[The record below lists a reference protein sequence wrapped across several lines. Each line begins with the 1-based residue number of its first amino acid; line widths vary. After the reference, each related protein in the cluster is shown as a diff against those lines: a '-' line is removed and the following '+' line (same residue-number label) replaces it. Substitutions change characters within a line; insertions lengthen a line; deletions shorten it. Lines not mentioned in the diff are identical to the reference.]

1 MLSREVLWLLVQCF
15 YLSKYI
21 FSNSQIFLS
30 LEVVYLKNKVPLV
43 DFLIHKKKSRRWLD
57 FLQLRF
63 YDETL
68 VIKRVEMFNNPLK
81 LLNWSVFFQ
90 TQIFMLPIMLLFYQS
105 NGLTKGDYFLFQGI
119 FSIAAL
125 CFEVPAGYIA
135 DWISRKKVLILS
147 YALFLLRLVLWYFL
161 GGYWIVL
168 IGELLYAASKAL
180 FSGIAD
186 GYIYDLLK
194 SKGQTK
200 RMLKRYGRMNFF
212 MSAGTAIASLLG
224 ATLYEEYGIVTLIVI
239 EIIFNLIALVML
251 FFLPDVPSERTDTLT
266 IREKYHDLFR
276 IARSALTNEKIKY
289 YIGYSAM
296 AVAASMIF
304 VWSFQPLMQIAG
316 IPIALF
322 GVIYFINHAFRAL
335 ASYLLDSTMKIF
347 TLKSLGVILYC
358 LFILAFFI
366 AISMEYVKSVW
377 ISMGMM
383 TFICFVIATQL
394 TFTLA
399 SISRIHTFVSSSI
412 RSTVLSLN
420 TMVSRLLTGFVLIL
434 FKFLLDGVNMQ
445 SAFYI
450 YLAMFMLS
458 AYPLIKLLKQPD
470 TKSN

>member
-1 MLSREVLWLLVQCF
+1 ML
-15 YLSKYI
+15 K
-21 FSNSQIFLS
+21 
-30 LEVVYLKNKVPLV
+30 
-43 DFLIHKKKSRRWLD
+43 
-57 FLQLRF
+57 
-63 YDETL
+63 
-68 VIKRVEMFNNPLK
+68 NPLK

-90 TQIFMLPIMLLFYQS
+90 TQIFMLPVMLLFYQS

-147 YALFLLRLVLWYFL
+147 YALFLLRLFLWYFL
-161 GGYWIVL
+161 ANSQNISFNYWIIL
-168 IGELLYAASKAL
+168 IGELLYALSKAF

-194 SKGQTK
+194 SRGQTT

-224 ATLYEEYGIVTLIVI
+224 ALLYEKYGIMTLIVI
-239 EIIFNLIALVML
+239 EIIFNSIALGML
-251 FFLPDVPSERTDTLT
+251 FFLPDVPSARTETLT
-266 IREKYHDLFR
+266 VKEKYHDLFK
-276 IARSALTNEKIKY
+276 IAGSALTNEKIKY

-316 IPIALF
+316 IPVALF

-335 ASYLLDSTMKIF
+335 AGYCLDKTMKF
-347 TLKSLGVILYC
+347 FSLKTLGVTIYG
-358 LFILAFFI
+358 LFIVAFFA
-366 AISMEYVKSVW
+366 AISMLHIKSTWVN
-377 ISMGMM
+377 MGIM
-383 TFICFVIATQL
+383 TFICFVIAAQL

-399 SISRIHTFVSSSI
+399 SVSRIHSLVSSNI

-420 TMVSRLLTGFVLIL
+420 TMVSRLLTGYVLIL
-434 FKFLLDGVNMQ
+434 FKFLLDGIDMQ
-445 SAFYI
+445 TAFVI
-450 YLAMFMLS
+450 YLCMFITSL
-458 AYPLIKLLKQPD
+458 YPLIKLLNQPIEKQSV
-470 TKSN
+470 K

>member
-1 MLSREVLWLLVQCF
+1 ML
-15 YLSKYI
+15 K
-21 FSNSQIFLS
+21 
-30 LEVVYLKNKVPLV
+30 
-43 DFLIHKKKSRRWLD
+43 
-57 FLQLRF
+57 
-63 YDETL
+63 
-68 VIKRVEMFNNPLK
+68 NPLK

-90 TQIFMLPIMLLFYQS
+90 TQIFMLPIMLLFYES

-161 GGYWIVL
+161 GGYWIILV
-168 IGELLYAASKAL
+168 GELLYAASKAL

-194 SKGQTK
+194 SKGQTT

-224 ATLYEEYGIVTLIVI
+224 ATLYQEFGVMTLIVI
-239 EIIFNLIALVML
+239 EIVFNSIAITML
-251 FFLPDVPSERTDTLT
+251 FFLPDVPSERTESLT
-266 IREKYHDLFR
+266 TKEKYQDLFK
-276 IARSALTNEKIKY
+276 IAKSALTNEKIKY

-304 VWSFQPLMQIAG
+304 VWSFQPLMQTAG
-316 IPIALF
+316 IPVALF
-322 GVIYFINHAFRAL
+322 GVVYFINHAFRAG
-335 ASYLLDSTMKIF
+335 ASYLLDKTMKIF
-347 TLKSLGVILYC
+347 TLKKLGVTIYG
-358 LFILAFFI
+358 LFVIAFFAAI
-366 AISMEYVKSVW
+366 AMLHIKNIGINMA
-377 ISMGMM
+377 IM
-383 TFICFVIATQL
+383 TFICFVIASQL

-399 SISRIHTFVSSSI
+399 SVSRIHSLVSSNI
-412 RSTVLSLN
+412 RSTVASLN

-434 FKFLLDGVNMQ
+434 FKFLLDDVNMQ

-450 YLAMFMLS
+450 YLGLFLLS
-458 AYPLIKLLKQPD
+458 AYPLVRLLRQPD
-470 TKSN
+470 TKTN

>member
-1 MLSREVLWLLVQCF
+1 ML
-15 YLSKYI
+15 K
-21 FSNSQIFLS
+21 
-30 LEVVYLKNKVPLV
+30 
-43 DFLIHKKKSRRWLD
+43 
-57 FLQLRF
+57 
-63 YDETL
+63 
-68 VIKRVEMFNNPLK
+68 NPLK

-147 YALFLLRLVLWYFL
+147 YGVFLLRLVLWYFL
-161 GGYWIVL
+161 ANSQNISFNYWIIL

-194 SKGQTK
+194 SKGQTT

-224 ATLYEEYGIVTLIVI
+224 AKMYEDFGVMTLIVI
-239 EIIFNLIALVML
+239 EIVFNSIALGML
-251 FFLPDVPSERTDTLT
+251 FFLPDVPSERTESLT
-266 IREKYHDLFR
+266 TKEKYHDLFK
-276 IARSALTNEKIKY
+276 IAKSALTNEKIKY

-296 AVAASMIF
+296 AVSASMIF
-304 VWSFQPLMQIAG
+304 VWSFQPLMQVAG
-316 IPIALF
+316 IPVALF
-322 GVIYFINHAFRAL
+322 GVVYFINHAFRAL
-335 ASYLLDSTMKIF
+335 ASYMLDKTMKIF
-347 TLKSLGVILYC
+347 TLKALGITIYG
-358 LFILAFFI
+358 LFIVAFGL
-366 AISMEYVKSVW
+366 AISMLHIKTVW
-377 ISMGMM
+377 INMAIM
-383 TFICFVIATQL
+383 TFICFVIASQL

-399 SISRIHTFVSSSI
+399 SVSRIHTFVSSSI

-450 YLAMFMLS
+450 YLGLFCLS
-458 AYPLIKLLKQPD
+458 AYPLIRLLRQPD
-470 TKSN
+470 TKTN

>member
-1 MLSREVLWLLVQCF
+1 ML
-15 YLSKYI
+15 K
-21 FSNSQIFLS
+21 
-30 LEVVYLKNKVPLV
+30 
-43 DFLIHKKKSRRWLD
+43 
-57 FLQLRF
+57 
-63 YDETL
+63 
-68 VIKRVEMFNNPLK
+68 NPLK

-147 YALFLLRLVLWYFL
+147 YGLFLLRLILWYFL
-161 GGYWIVL
+161 GGYWVVL

-194 SKGQTK
+194 SKGQTT

-224 ATLYEEYGIVTLIVI
+224 AKLYQEYGVMTLIVI
-239 EIIFNLIALVML
+239 EIIFNSIALGML
-251 FFLPDVPSERTDTLT
+251 FLLPDVPSERTESLT
-266 IREKYHDLFR
+266 TREKYHDLFK
-276 IARSALTNEKIKY
+276 IAKSALTNEKIKY

-322 GVIYFINHAFRAL
+322 GVVYFINHAFRAL
-335 ASYLLDSTMKIF
+335 ASYMLDKTMKVF
-347 TLKSLGVILYC
+347 TLKKLGITIYG
-358 LFILAFFI
+358 LFIIAFGL
-366 AISMEYVKSVW
+366 AISMLHIKTVW
-377 ISMGMM
+377 INMAIM
-383 TFICFVIATQL
+383 TFICFVIASQL

-420 TMVSRLLTGFVLIL
+420 TMVSRLLTGFVLIM
-434 FKFLLDGVNMQ
+434 FKFLLDDVDMQ

-450 YLAMFMLS
+450 YLGLFCLS
-458 AYPLIKLLKQPD
+458 AYPLVRLLKQPEAK
-470 TKSN
+470 TN

>member
-1 MLSREVLWLLVQCF
+1 ML
-15 YLSKYI
+15 K
-21 FSNSQIFLS
+21 
-30 LEVVYLKNKVPLV
+30 
-43 DFLIHKKKSRRWLD
+43 
-57 FLQLRF
+57 
-63 YDETL
+63 
-68 VIKRVEMFNNPLK
+68 NPLK

-147 YALFLLRLVLWYFL
+147 YGLFLLRLVLWYFL
-161 GGYWIVL
+161 GGYWVVL

-194 SKGQTK
+194 SKGQTT

-224 ATLYEEYGIVTLIVI
+224 AKLYQEYGVMTLIVI
-239 EIIFNLIALVML
+239 EIIFNSIALGML
-251 FFLPDVPSERTDTLT
+251 FLLPDVPSERTESLT
-266 IREKYHDLFR
+266 TREKYHDLFK
-276 IARSALTNEKIKY
+276 IAKSALTNEKIKY

-322 GVIYFINHAFRAL
+322 GVVYFINHAFRAL
-335 ASYLLDSTMKIF
+335 ASYMLDKTMKVF
-347 TLKSLGVILYC
+347 TLKKLGITIYG
-358 LFILAFFI
+358 LFIIAFGL
-366 AISMEYVKSVW
+366 AISMLHIKTVW
-377 ISMGMM
+377 INMAIM
-383 TFICFVIATQL
+383 TFICFVIASQL

-420 TMVSRLLTGFVLIL
+420 TMVSRLLTGFVLIM
-434 FKFLLDGVNMQ
+434 FKFLLDDVDMQ

-450 YLAMFMLS
+450 YLGLFCLS
-458 AYPLIKLLKQPD
+458 AYPLVRLLKQPEAK
-470 TKSN
+470 TN